1 MQSNDF
7 IDCED
12 AVFDN
17 LYFKLSKTVTSEI
30 PQCQMSHFLYLYYVD
45 IQKLG
50 MQAKQCLPNE
60 T

>member
-17 LYFKLSKTVTSEI
+17 LYLSKTVTSDI
-30 PQCQMSHFLYLYYVD
+30 PQCQMSHFLYLYYED

>member
-1 MQSNDF
+1 MILLTVRMLF
-7 IDCED
+7 LIT
-12 AVFDN
+12 
-17 LYFKLSKTVTSEI
+17 YKLAKTVTSEI

>member
-17 LYFKLSKTVTSEI
+17 LYLS
-30 PQCQMSHFLYLYYVD
+30 Y
-45 IQKLG
+45 QKQLHLTFHNVR
-50 MQAKQCLPNE
+50 CL
-60 T
+60 TFYIFIM